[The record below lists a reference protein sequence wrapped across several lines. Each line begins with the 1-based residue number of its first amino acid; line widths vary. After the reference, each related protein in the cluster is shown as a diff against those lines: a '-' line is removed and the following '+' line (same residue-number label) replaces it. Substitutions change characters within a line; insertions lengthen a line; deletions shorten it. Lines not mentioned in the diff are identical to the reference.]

1 MSDERKRQL
10 MQEALDGR
18 LSPEEQHELMLHME
32 AHPDEAEH
40 YSRLKQVDR
49 MLATAPFERAPQ
61 RLALTIMARLAQ
73 TVKEQTQ
80 LDETM
85 PQLSEAAIQVA
96 LQMVSVATLP
106 LMVGASWLMLNAM
119 SDPELMEV
127 VLQQVAAL
135 MLLVI
140 DVMKVIIDEALAVFE
155 EDPEA
160 AMALLTLIP
169 ITLLTLV
176 KQILGYD
183 EDDENEDTSGSG
195 HHNGG
200 VD

>member
-10 MQEALDGR
+10 MQEALDGL
-18 LSPEEQHELMLHME
+18 LSPEEQHELLLHME
-32 AHPDEAEH
+32 TNPDAAEH

-80 LDETM
+80 LDDSM

-96 LQMVSVATLP
+96 MQMVTVATLP

-119 SDPELMEV
+119 TDPELIEM

-140 DVMKVIIDEALAVFE
+140 DVMRIIIDEALAVFE

-176 KQILGYD
+176 KQILGADDD
-183 EDDENEDTSGSG
+183 EDDDTSNSG

-200 VD
+200 LG